1 MIRGL
6 ENDSFIAMIFEKMRS
21 NHDLCGNYELTGN
34 TIEWE
39 FNDEFTISISR
50 DYFGISKKLFGK
62 IENPLTHWHPD
73 DDDLYDDICR
83 LGTRGNITVIHK
95 TILYDGVIYSGPE
108 TECRIKRKW
117 LFGKYYYLRAKS

>member
-1 MIRGL
+1 MMRGF
-6 ENDSFIAMIFEKMRS
+6 ENDSFIAMIFEKTRS
-21 NHDLCGNYELTGN
+21 NHDLCGEYELTGN

-39 FNDEFTISISR
+39 FNDEFIIRISR
-50 DYFGISKKLFGK
+50 EYFDISKKQFGK

-95 TILYDGVIYSGPE
+95 TILYDGVIYSGHE
-108 TECRIKRKW
+108 TECKIKRKW
-117 LFGKYYYLRAKS
+117 LFGNYYYLRAKS

>member
-1 MIRGL
+1 MMRDF
-6 ENDSFIAMIFEKMRS
+6 ENDSFISMIFEKMRS
-21 NHDLCGNYELTGN
+21 NLDLCGKYELTDN

-39 FNDEFTISISR
+39 LNDGFIISIAR

-62 IENPLTHWHPD
+62 IEKPLTHWHPD

-83 LGTRGNITVIHK
+83 LGTRGNITVIHT
-95 TILYDGVIYSGPE
+95 TILSSGVIYSGSE

-117 LFGKYYYLRAKS
+117 LFGRYYYLRAKS